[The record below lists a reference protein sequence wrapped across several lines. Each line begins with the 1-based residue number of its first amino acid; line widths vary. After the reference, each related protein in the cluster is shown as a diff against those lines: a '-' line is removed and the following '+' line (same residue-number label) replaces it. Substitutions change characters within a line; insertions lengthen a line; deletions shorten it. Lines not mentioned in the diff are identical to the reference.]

1 MNQISIKQTALDVVK
16 TLPETSSLEEVMY
29 QINLAAQVLEGMED
43 IKEGRTSTTEE
54 LLENMKEWKKK
65 K

>member
-16 TLPETSSLEEVMY
+16 TLLETSSLEEVKY